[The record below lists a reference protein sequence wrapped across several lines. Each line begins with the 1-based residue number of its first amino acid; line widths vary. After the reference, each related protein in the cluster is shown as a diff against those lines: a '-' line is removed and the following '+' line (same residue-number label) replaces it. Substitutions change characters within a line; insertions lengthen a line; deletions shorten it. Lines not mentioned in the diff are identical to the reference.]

1 MNGKRALCLT
11 IFLHLF
17 LLIKMTAQ
25 PAGFNYD
32 ELKVPEYRLPDPLVN
47 LDGQR
52 ISDSSEWTNQRRGEV
67 LELFQTHVYGRR
79 PADPKRVS
87 YIEESNG
94 IALKGMAVRKQVT
107 IRLDDLGEGY
117 QINVLIYLPPTIK
130 GPVPAFLGYNFG
142 GNQSINADPGIVM
155 PTSWMRK
162 ARGVGYEGG
171 VANEHSRG
179 LSASRWPVE
188 MILERGYGLVNV
200 YYGDIEPDHKDGW
213 KTGIRSQIDRDENGD
228 RLVPEDWS
236 AISAWSWG
244 LSRVLDY
251 LETDAAI
258 DASRVAVFGHSRLG
272 KTSLWAGA
280 SDERFAM
287 TISNDSGCGGA
298 ALSRRAFG
306 ETVQRINTNF
316 PHWFCERFKAYNDN
330 EAALP
335 VDQHMLIALMAPRP
349 VYIASAAEDQWA
361 DPKGEFLSGKYAG
374 PVYELFGLKG
384 VEVDEQPSI
393 HEPVGSSIGYH
404 IRAGVHDVTDYDWE
418 QYLNFADKHLR

>member
-1 MNGKRALCLT
+1 MT
-11 IFLHLF
+11 FIQLF
-17 LLIKMTAQ
+17 MVTGMTAQ

-32 ELKVPEYRLPDPLVN
+32 ESKVPEYSLPDPLVS
-47 LDGQR
+47 LDGKR
-52 ISDSSEWTNQRRGEV
+52 ISDASGWANHRRAEV

-87 YIEESNG
+87 YIEASNV
-94 IALKGMAVRKQVT
+94 IALQGKAVRKQVT
-107 IRLDDLGEGY
+107 IRLDELGDGFD
-117 QINVLIYLPPTIK
+117 INILIYLPPTIR

-142 GNQSINADPGIVM
+142 GNQSIHADPGIIM
-155 PTSWMRK
+155 PTSWMREG
-162 ARGVGYEGG
+162 RGVGYEGG
-171 VANEHSRG
+171 IANEKSRG

-188 MILERGYGLVNV
+188 MILERGYALVNV
-200 YYGDIEPDHKDGW
+200 YYGDIEADHAEGW
-213 KTGIRSQIDRDENGD
+213 KSGVRSQINRDDQGNHLEPD
-228 RLVPEDWS
+228 DWS

-251 LETDAAI
+251 LETDFAV
-258 DASRVAVFGHSRLG
+258 DATKVAVFGHSRLG

-280 SDERFAM
+280 SDERFAL

-298 ALSRRAFG
+298 ALNRRAFG

-316 PHWFCERFKAYNDN
+316 THWFCERFKTYNEN

-349 VYIASAAEDQWA
+349 VYIASAEDDQWA
-361 DPKGEFLSGKYAG
+361 DPKGEFLSGKHAG
-374 PVYELFGLKG
+374 LVYELFGLKG
-384 VEVDEQPSI
+384 VEVDELPSI

-404 IRAGVHDVTDYDWE
+404 IRAGKHDVTDYDWE